1 MTHRGPIGATWPDS
15 VTHPRVV
22 ARVPSG
28 AAWVPAMKVG
38 TPRLR
43 ARRRRRRRRRVP
55 AFDGGNS
62 I

>member
-38 TPRLR
+38 TPRLYGTD
-43 ARRRRRRRRRVP
+43 ASP
-55 AFDGGNS
+55 APTSAPSSGV
-62 I
+62 